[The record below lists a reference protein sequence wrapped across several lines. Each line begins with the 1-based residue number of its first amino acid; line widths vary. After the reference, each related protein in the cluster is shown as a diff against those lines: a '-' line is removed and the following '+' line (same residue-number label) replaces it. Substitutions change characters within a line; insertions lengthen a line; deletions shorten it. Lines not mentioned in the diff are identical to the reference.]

1 MTDNIKVALIGNPN
15 VGKTSVFNA
24 ITGLRQHVGNW
35 PGVTVEKKTGKATHK
50 GTELEITDLPGTYS
64 LAAFSKDEIIARDY
78 IIDESPDVVV
88 QIVDATNLERNLYL
102 TTQLMELGPK
112 LVIALNMSD
121 VVQAKGDKIEAGKL
135 EDLPEIPVIRTVGSQ
150 GEGITDL
157 LKAIVSVAN
166 RPKSYDLELTYGKE
180 IEDEI
185 AELQKDLQQDKEL
198 GAKYPS
204 RWLSIKLLEGDE
216 NVQEKL
222 AVSSIADAVRKK
234 LETMDIERLES
245 QIADIR
251 YRNISTVVF
260 QVCNFGKRKMTS
272 S

>member
-24 ITGLRQHVGNW
+24 INGLRQHVGNW

-135 EDLPEIPVIRTVGSQ
+135 EDLLEIPVIRTVGSQ

-222 AVSSIADAVRKK
+222 AASSIADAVRKK
-234 LETMDIERLES
+234 METMDIERLES

-251 YRNISTVVF
+251 YLNISTVVF